1 MNTWNGIGRL
11 TKNVEFKYT
20 PQGKA
25 IANFT
30 VAINRPF
37 TNNQGDREADFILVQ
52 AWDKLAENLANFT
65 RKGSLVGIVG
75 RIQTRSYE
83 GQDGKR
89 VYVTEIVADSVKF
102 LDPKSNSENG
112 QNPQVNSPH
121 YYGEGHSQNVA
132 NTQPNWGGQQQ
143 YGGQPQWNG
152 QQQPLNNG
160 EQAQWGNQ
168 QQQFNQNGQQ
178 TRRGHQKPFSNS
190 GVNQN
195 DLPF

>member
-25 IANFT
+25 VANFT

-102 LDPKSNSENG
+102 LDSKPNSENA

-121 YYGEGHSQNVA
+121 FYGEGQSQNVA

-178 TRRGHQKPFSNS
+178 TWRGQQQPFNNS
-190 GVNQN
+190 GINQN